1 MATYRHERAQYQVV
15 STGVAND
22 PQAWYVVTSRAV
34 PLFYA
39 AVTVKPAT
47 AIDFTRER
55 VNLTL
60 SEVATIQ
67 EWDLAVDWLD
77 RVVIDPTQT
86 GWQSDHARREQLEVN
101 LRQQARE
108 SEERNGFETE

>member
-47 AIDFTRER
+47 AIDFKRER
-55 VNLTL
+55 VNLTP

-86 GWQSDHARREQLEVN
+86 GWQSDHAQREQLELN
-101 LRQQARE
+101 LRQQRRE
-108 SEERNGFETE
+108 SEDENGFEEE

>member
-22 PQAWYVVTSRAV
+22 PDAWYVVTSRTV
-34 PLFYA
+34 PLFYPGVA
-39 AVTVKPAT
+39 IKPAT
-47 AIDFTRER
+47 RIDFTRER
-55 VNLTL
+55 VNLTP
-60 SEVATIQ
+60 SEVATVQ

-86 GWQSDHARREQLEVN
+86 GWQSDHARRAQLETN
-101 LRQQARE
+101 LHKQGKERE
-108 SEERNGFETE
+108 E